1 MSDDLDD
8 DDEPEEEEED
18 IEDGEKK
25 PSAGGGKKL
34 IVIGAAAALLI
45 LGGGAAVFFTG
56 LLDSLLGGEKDS
68 VAGQIPPPEPPILI
82 EFPKIM
88 VDLKTGR
95 CRAPFIKLKL
105 KAQLSKS
112 HAARFNEVQPM
123 VMDAFQTWLRDH
135 ERSELVGRKGTE
147 MMRLKLF
154 AILNNALAPAKAEAI
169 YFREI
174 LLQ

>member
-25 PSAGGGKKL
+25 PFSAGGKKL
-34 IVIGAAAALLI
+34 IVIGAAVALLI

-56 LLDSLLGGEKDS
+56 LLDSQPGGEKDS
-68 VAGQIPPPEPPILI
+68 VGKPPVFI

-88 VDLKTGR
+88 VDLRTGR

-105 KAQLSKS
+105 QAQLSKS
-112 HAARFNEVQPM
+112 DVSRFNEVQPM
-123 VMDAFQTWLRDH
+123 VLDAFQAWLRDH
-135 ERSELVGRKGTE
+135 ERGELVGREGTE
-147 MMRLKLF
+147 MMRLNLF
-154 AILNNALAPAKAEAI
+154 AILNNALAPAKVEAI

>member
-8 DDEPEEEEED
+8 DDEPEED

-45 LGGGAAVFFTG
+45 LGGGAAVYFTG
-56 LLDSLLGGEKDS
+56 LLDSQPGGEKDS
-68 VAGQIPPPEPPILI
+68 VGEPPVFI

-105 KAQLSKS
+105 QAQLSKS
-112 HAARFNEVQPM
+112 DVSRFNEVQPM
-123 VMDAFQTWLRDH
+123 VLDAFQTWLRDH
-135 ERSELVGRKGTE
+135 ERGELVGREGTE
-147 MMRLKLF
+147 MMRLNLF

>member
-25 PSAGGGKKL
+25 PFSAGGKKL
-34 IVIGAAAALLI
+34 IVIGAAVALLI

-56 LLDSLLGGEKDS
+56 LLDSQPGGEKDS
-68 VAGQIPPPEPPILI
+68 VGKPPVFI

-88 VDLKTGR
+88 VDLRTGR

-105 KAQLSKS
+105 QAQLSKS
-112 HAARFNEVQPM
+112 DVSRFNEVQPM
-123 VMDAFQTWLRDH
+123 VLDAFQAWLRDH
-135 ERSELVGRKGTE
+135 ERGELVGREGTE
-147 MMRLKLF
+147 MMRLNLF